1 MDPPL
6 TFAEL
11 KRWSVQDLKD
21 LYDER
26 TTAARGPTPTAQFVL
41 EEIHRRDGNEQT
53 RVMLA
58 YTRRMTYLTVV
69 VTILTAVNVAL
80 VAYTTYT
87 GLCAAAR

>member
-11 KRWSVQDLKD
+11 KRWSVQELKD

-26 TTAARGPTPTAQFVL
+26 TTAARGPVPTAQFVL
-41 EEIHRRDGNEQT
+41 EELHRRDADEQT
-53 RVMLA
+53 RLMLA
-58 YTRRMTYLTVV
+58 YTRRMTCLTVV
-69 VTILTAVNVAL
+69 VTILTAVNLVL

-87 GLCAAAR
+87 VLCAAAH